1 MGVVAIDEAL
11 TTAGDQGLDLVE
23 VAPNARPPV
32 CRIMDYGKFRYDQKK
47 KDRESRKKQV
57 TIDVKEVKL
66 RPQTDDHD
74 LEFKLNNAR
83 RFLKKGK
90 KVKVTVRYR
99 GREMRRP
106 ELGRQMMSHVA
117 EALDEIATIE
127 SRSDRIEGRQ
137 LTMMLAP
144 A

>member
-1 MGVVAIDEAL
+1 LGVVAIDEAL
-11 TTAGDQGLDLVE
+11 TTAADQGLDLVE

>member
-1 MGVVAIDEAL
+1 
-11 TTAGDQGLDLVE
+11 
-23 VAPNARPPV
+23 
-32 CRIMDYGKFRYDQKK
+32 MDYGKFRYDQKK

-137 LTMMLAP
+137 LTMMLSP